1 MTARRL
7 RLMVLLVMTSLLATG
22 GWTLAAS
29 ATAKSSKAKSS
40 KAKSSKRTKRPHA
53 THATH
58 AAPALSDTAAARA
71 LFEVNLA
78 AIRDRNGNAYLAC
91 YLDSTNL
98 PRTGPDG
105 FELGRAGLAADLGRA
120 WPDHIDA
127 ADLRLVS
134 LRPGL
139 VYGTYRYRVRYGG
152 QEVAGLSERLFVKTA
167 SGWKITATTA
177 FQEPHGTPPPA
188 RALVG
193 ATLIDGTGAPPVA
206 GAVVLLRGGKI
217 ECAGPRAACPVPAGI
232 DVLDVSGLWIV
243 PGVIDAH
250 VHFSQTGWA
259 DGRPDALDVRAKHP
273 YDQVEAGLRLH
284 PERFGRS
291 YLCAGVTSV
300 FDVGG
305 YPWTLALPAWAE
317 PDPEVPRIA
326 AAGPLLSTR
335 DHWVNLPGE
344 RQFIFLR
351 DEAAAREGVP
361 YLANEG
367 AAAVKVWFIPEKPI
381 PGVRAAGA
389 RGRRRGAPATPA
401 AHRPCHRSGRGEGGA
416 AGRRP
421 RAGAQRL
428 GRAGGPGVP
437 RPGETPGHL
446 LLPPPHRH
454 ARLPAHVRERRQP
467 AAAGGGRPQ
476 RLRRPRDPGAHRRD
490 RRAREHPHGRAARRL
505 RPAHRR
511 ARTRRRRQPDHRRA
525 RRHPRRH
532 GHRRRQPAH
541 PARRLGLCRDGGHAA
556 GRPDAERGAGR
567 RHPGRRRRDGTRQG
581 PGHDREGQAG
591 RPAGGR
597 RRSTGRRR
605 QPPPPALGGARR
617 RRAFALGAAR
627 PGHRA
632 RQAVGGLV
640 PLASFRRGVLIS
652 RAATEDCGPS
662 PKGGKG

>member
-1 MTARRL
+1 MIARRL
-7 RLMVLLVMTSLLATG
+7 RLMALLVMTSLLASG

-29 ATAKSSKAKSS
+29 TRTAKSSKAKSS
-40 KAKSSKRTKRPHA
+40 KAKSSKRTKRTHT
-53 THATH
+53 THAS
-58 AAPALSDTAAARA
+58 PALPDVAAARA
-71 LFEVNLA
+71 VFEANLE
-78 AIRDRNGNAYLAC
+78 AIRNRDGKAYLAC
-91 YLDSTNL
+91 YLDSVNL

-105 FELGRAGLAADLGRA
+105 FQLGRAGLAADLGRA

-127 ADLRLVS
+127 ADLRLVA

-139 VYGTYRYRVRYGG
+139 VYGTYRYRVRYGA

-177 FQEPHGTPPPA
+177 FQEPPGTPAPA

-217 ECAGPRAACPVPAGI
+217 ECAGPRAACPVPAGA

-291 YLCAGVTSV
+291 YLCSGVTSV

-335 DHWVNLPGE
+335 DHWVNLPAE

-351 DEAAAREGVP
+351 DEAAAREGVR
-361 YLANEG
+361 YLQNEG

-381 PGVRAAGA
+381 PELEPLVAAAGDEARIRRLPLIVHATGLAEAKAALRAGA
-389 RGRRRGAPATPA
+389 RVLVHSVWDVPVDQEFLDLAKRQGTFYCPTLTVMRGYQRMFESAASRRPPAVDDPNGCVDPETLARVAETAGLESSRTAEQLATSAQRTGEREQVAAANLVTVARAGIPVAMGTDAGNPLTLHGVSVYAEMEAMQRAGLAPREVLIAAT
-401 AHRPCHRSGRGEGGA
+401 RGGA
-416 AGRRP
+416 AAMGRDKE
-421 RAGAQRL
+421 L
-428 GRAGGPGVP
+428 GTIEKGKLAD
-437 RPGETPGHL
+437 L
-446 LLPPPHRH
+446 L
-454 ARLPAHVRERRQP
+454 VV
-467 AAAGGGRPQ
+467 AADPQ
-476 RLRRPRDPGAHRRD
+476 ADIANL
-490 RRAREHPHGRAARRL
+490 RRL
-505 RPAHRR
+505 RWVVRGGVVRSLSELHAL
-511 ARTRRRRQPDHRRA
+511 AA
-525 RRHPRRH
+525 
-532 GHRRRQPAH
+532 A
-541 PARRLGLCRDGGHAA
+541 PAR
-556 GRPDAERGAGR
+556 
-567 RHPGRRRRDGTRQG
+567 
-581 PGHDREGQAG
+581 
-591 RPAGGR
+591 
-597 RRSTGRRR
+597 
-605 QPPPPALGGARR
+605 PPM
-617 RRAFALGAAR
+617 
-627 PGHRA
+627 
-632 RQAVGGLV
+632 
-640 PLASFRRGVLIS
+640 
-652 RAATEDCGPS
+652 
-662 PKGGKG
+662 